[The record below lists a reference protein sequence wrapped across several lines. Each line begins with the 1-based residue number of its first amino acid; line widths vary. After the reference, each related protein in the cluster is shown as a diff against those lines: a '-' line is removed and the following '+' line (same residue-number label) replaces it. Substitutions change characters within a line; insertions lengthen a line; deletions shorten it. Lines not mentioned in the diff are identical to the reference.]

1 MNRINRVVPTRF
13 LPRSLQTSFIM
24 NISHNE
30 ALSAAPAHATAS
42 AAARPHGAGAQAL
55 FTLDGVS
62 FEASGRTLLKPLS
75 LTLARHRMV
84 GLIGHNG
91 SGKSTLVKL
100 LARQQQPAAGTLQF
114 AGQPL
119 AQWENRAF
127 ARKVAYLPQQLPAAD
142 GMTVRELVALGRY
155 PWHGAFGRFSRT
167 DTQKVFEAMAQ
178 TDVVCFADR
187 AVDSLSGGERQRVW
201 LAMLVAQDSECL
213 LLDEPIS
220 ALDIAHQ
227 IEVLALVRRLSEE
240 RGIGVVVVLHDINMA
255 ARFCDELI
263 ALKSGSLLAH
273 GPTAELMRADMLS
286 AIYGIPMGT
295 VAHPHGGMPIS
306 FAH

>member
-1 MNRINRVVPTRF
+1 
-13 LPRSLQTSFIM
+13 M

-220 ALDIAHQ
+220 ALDVRHQ
-227 IEVLALVRRLSEE
+227 IEVLALVRALTLE
-240 RGIGVVVVLHDINMA
+240 RGLCVVVVLHDVNLA
-255 ARFCDELI
+255 ARYCDRLV
-263 ALKSGSLLAH
+263 ALRQGRIVVEGTPDAF
-273 GPTAELMRADMLS
+273 MRDHVLTDVYD
-286 AIYGIPMGT
+286 IRMGT
-295 VAHPHGGMPIS
+295 VAHPVGQGRIG
-306 FAH
+306 FAY

>member
-1 MNRINRVVPTRF
+1 
-13 LPRSLQTSFIM
+13 M